1 MWWME
6 LGCYKI
12 KVTQMHKEKYMVLK
26 RVNIYIWTV
35 LVVAWCY
42 DFLFWDKVPGISI
55 PIFLMLMLIGGFFLA
70 RQQGLSPAKDTLWLL
85 IPIIFFSIMSFVR
98 LEPMTTFLNVAAAL
112 SLMGVMAR
120 SFLGGKWWMYT
131 FKDYIIGSLKL
142 GLDSLIRP
150 IAILTSQPKEENE
163 EGGERKKRVR
173 TSLAI
178 FRGLLLAIPV
188 VLVFAGMLAEAD
200 PIFEQSLDDV
210 LDFLK
215 IENLGEYI
223 GRGILISII
232 AYLLLGVYLHA
243 FYKNHDEELSSEENR
258 WIPRFL
264 GFTEAAVVLASVN
277 LLFLSFVIVQF
288 QYFFGGQ
295 ENIRIDGF
303 TYAEYARRGF
313 GELVTVAV
321 FSLLL
326 YIGLSVLTKK
336 SEKFSQTAFSGLGI
350 MLVAL
355 VIVILASSFKRL
367 LLYEEVYGFTRL
379 RTYTHVF
386 IIWLGILLV
395 AVILLEVFQRQR
407 HFALAATLAALGFV
421 ATLDVINVDGMIVRQ
436 NLNRALRGETLDI
449 AHLASLSEDAVPV
462 LKEKYSE
469 AVKNDELVKEITGV
483 IACHA
488 EMNDQYDYKGND
500 YRDYTWQS
508 FHWSRFRAQ
517 QEWDA
522 MMDTVGEEAL
532 EVFYPEGHDYLSDSY
547 VLVNGVKV
555 YCYSYGYGWE

>member
-1 MWWME
+1 M
-6 LGCYKI
+6 L
-12 KVTQMHKEKYMVLK
+12 KENYMVLK
-26 RVNIYIWTV
+26 RVNIFIWTV
-35 LVVAWCY
+35 LVVAWCF

-55 PIFLMLMLIGGFFLA
+55 PIFLILILVGGFFLA
-70 RQQGLSPAKDTLWLL
+70 RQQGLSSAKETRWLL
-85 IPIIFFSIMSFVR
+85 IPIIFFAVMSFIR
-98 LEPMTTFLNVAAAL
+98 LEPMTTFLNVVAAL

-131 FKDYIIGSLKL
+131 FKDYLIGSLKL

-150 IAILTSQPKEENE
+150 IAIMTKQPKEENE
-163 EGGERKKRVR
+163 ESGEKKKNLR

-178 FRGLLLAIPV
+178 LRGLLLAIPV

-200 PIFEQSLDDV
+200 PIFEQGLDAV

-215 IENLGEYI
+215 IENLAEYI

-232 AYLLLGVYLHA
+232 AYLLLGIYLHA

-336 SEKFSQTAFSGLGI
+336 SEKNSHTAFSSLGI

-355 VIVILASSFKRL
+355 VTVILVSSFRRL

-421 ATLDVINVDGMIVRQ
+421 ATLDVINVDGLIVRQ
-436 NLNRALRGETLDI
+436 NLNRALRGEELDI
-449 AHLASLSEDAVPV
+449 GHLASLSEDALPV
-462 LKEKYSE
+462 LIDKYAE
-469 AVKNDELVKEITGV
+469 AVEDGELVEDIQGV

-488 EMNDQYDYKGND
+488 EMNDQYDYESHS
-500 YRDYTWQS
+500 YRNYTWQS
-508 FHWSRFRAQ
+508 FHWSRLRAQ
-517 QEWDA
+517 QEWDS
-522 MMDTVGEEAL
+522 MKDTAGEEAL
-532 EVFYPEGHDYLSDSY
+532 EVFYPSDSDYRSDSY
-547 VLVNGVKV
+547 VMVDGVKV